1 MLKIQF
7 VRNVFDTKN
16 KGELSSTG
24 RLGETMKE
32 SVEIVKIAV
41 FNYALTELQ
50 MAPEALESYSYHL
63 HVPHG
68 AIPKDGPSAGTSIF
82 AALMSLLINKP
93 VRQNLA
99 LTGEISTLGEVITI
113 GGVREKLTACKN
125 HGISQ
130 VVLPFSNRQDF
141 EKLPAEFKSGFSVFF
156 VKSVSEVFR
165 VCFGEEGDT
174 LEDIERVDCEE
185 AVPEGRALEVND
197 DVPLPK
203 NKIEE
208 LFA

>member
-1 MLKIQF
+1 MLYQVHSNNLSKVLDMPLTDDYYYKDINKSQPKGCSNGLAYINDGYGSVLKVQF
-7 VRNVFDTKN
+7 VAKGFDTKN
-16 KGELSSTG
+16 KGELSFTG

-41 FNYALTELQ
+41 FNYALQELQ
-50 MAPEALESYSYHL
+50 MAPEALESCSYHL
-63 HVPHG
+63 HVPQG

-93 VRQNLA
+93 VKQNLA

-130 VVLPFSNRQDF
+130 VVLPYSNR
-141 EKLPAEFKSGFSVFF
+141 
-156 VKSVSEVFR
+156 
-165 VCFGEEGDT
+165 
-174 LEDIERVDCEE
+174 
-185 AVPEGRALEVND
+185 
-197 DVPLPK
+197 
-203 NKIEE
+203 
-208 LFA
+208 